1 MSEVKMELP
10 DELGVIINEK
20 IKAANPE
27 LEIGWLL
34 IAVSHGKP
42 IQTMGNT
49 DEPTQMMMCQIANSA
64 IESEI
69 MAVSVLLNPE
79 GEA

>member
-1 MSEVKMELP
+1 MTDVKMEVP
-10 DELGVIINEK
+10 DEVGVIINEK
-20 IKAANPE
+20 IKAANPD

-49 DEPTQMMMCQIANSA
+49 DEQTQMMMCQIANNA

-69 MAVSVLLNPE
+69 MAVSTLLNPE
-79 GEA
+79 GSA

>member
-34 IAVSHGKP
+34 IAVSHNKP
-42 IQTMGNT
+42 IQTMSNVEEG
-49 DEPTQMMMCQIANSA
+49 TQLMMTQIAHNA
-64 IESEI
+64 IESEA
-69 MAVSVLLNPE
+69 MAVSTLLNPE
-79 GEA
+79 GSA